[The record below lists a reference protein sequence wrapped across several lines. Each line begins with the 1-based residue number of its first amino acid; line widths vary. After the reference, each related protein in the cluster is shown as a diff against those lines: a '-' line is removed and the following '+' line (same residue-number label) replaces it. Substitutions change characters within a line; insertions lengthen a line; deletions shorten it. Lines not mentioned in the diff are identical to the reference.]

1 MLSLVLLA
9 ASFVSVADALCDS
22 SINVII
28 EDTDANPW
36 CESTCS
42 SLSSTCTIHM
52 PSTTCSAREDEYT
65 CMTPN
70 NGDGRPPCY
79 WNETECITWADYCS
93 PRSTQTE
100 CDSTEYCTFMNVS
113 STEQVCNRNVEVTG
127 YLPAHTG
134 SLNTMCIDCA
144 SFDNHSTNCNKQV
157 FCYYSSAGGDSC
169 KRVPEA
175 PQTCSAADDD
185 DDMPLILGLSIG
197 LGVPVLLV
205 AIYFMTRKRGFTI
218 VDSATEGFLNG

>member
-9 ASFVSVADALCDS
+9 ASFVSAAFAQCDNS
-22 SINVII
+22 TTVTI

-36 CESTCS
+36 CESTCL

-79 WNETECITWADYCS
+79 WNETECITWAEHCA
-93 PRSTQTE
+93 PLTNETE
-100 CDSTEYCTFMNVS
+100 CNSNEYCNFEIVS
-113 STEQVCNRNVEVTG
+113 STEQVCIRNPETTG
-127 YLPAHTG
+127 YLSAHTG
-134 SLNTMCIDCA
+134 SLTTTCIDCA
-144 SFDNHSTNCNKQV
+144 SFNNDSTNCHKQV
-157 FCYYSSAGGDSC
+157 FCYYFSTTDSC

-175 PQTCSAADDD
+175 PQACSADDDD

-197 LGVPVLLV
+197 LGVPFLLV
-205 AIYFMTRKRGFTI
+205 VVYFMTRKRGFTI
-218 VDSATEGFLNG
+218 LDSATEGFLNG